1 MTDLVFSVQDDT
13 GTVYQLETVASPNA
27 VVNVGDVGLYTGIP
41 DNGTDAKVIPAEI
54 SQPFTVTQVLDATHF
69 SITSRPDT
77 LTTGWPR
84 SGVIDWVTGGNI
96 SIPTTIVRIEAANA
110 YTTIDEVKRYL
121 ASRGRDLGAFTDVQT
136 QAAIVDASDYIDQ
149 RYVFKGVKRTQ
160 KFGTNVGPQNG
171 VFVEPWLS
179 PRAWGVV
186 GSNILVPS
194 TTPQETQWPRQ
205 GAVDRNGDTINGL
218 PTAVKHACA
227 ELVYRVAK
235 GNRAPAGLRSDDRH
249 PGRRARLQD
258 GEGRP
263 DRASIQLRHQARPRF
278 LPDHPTGH
286 AHAVQGRPPVP
297 ERRRKHH
304 SLNASC
310 P

>member
-235 GNRAPAGLRSDDRH
+235 GTVLQPDYDPTIVTPGGVLASKTEKVGPIERQFSYDTKLGLGFFPTIPQVTRMLSKAGLLS
-249 PGRRARLQD
+249 PSG
-258 GEGRP
+258 GG
-263 DRASIQLRHQARPRF
+263 SIIR
-278 LPDHPTGH
+278 
-286 AHAVQGRPPVP
+286 
-297 ERRRKHH
+297 
-304 SLNASC
+304 
-310 P
+310 